1 MFQMLLRT
9 THPRRR
15 SAARL
20 RDDCAA
26 HQRALAAV
34 KRRSIKLGGPKLN
47 MAQAGGCLHPRQAWR
62 GVMDE
67 VIAELERTQPAAIA
81 RLVRIITGSSGSVR
95 PAGLPPQDPL
105 LLKVGPGRTQA
116 RGIAAQKNKSKKSC
130 LFLPVGI

>member
-1 MFQMLLRT
+1 M
-9 THPRRR
+9 
-15 SAARL
+15 
-20 RDDCAA
+20 
-26 HQRALAAV
+26 
-34 KRRSIKLGGPKLN
+34 
-47 MAQAGGCLHPRQAWR
+47 
-62 GVMDE
+62 MDE
-67 VIAELERTQPAAIA
+67 VIAELERTQPPAMA

>member
-1 MFQMLLRT
+1 
-9 THPRRR
+9 
-15 SAARL
+15 
-20 RDDCAA
+20 
-26 HQRALAAV
+26 
-34 KRRSIKLGGPKLN
+34 
-47 MAQAGGCLHPRQAWR
+47 
-62 GVMDE
+62 MDE
-67 VIAELERTQPAAIA
+67 VIAELERTQPPAMA